1 MHVFRSLYLKLLNQ
15 LTRVYIIWYLL
26 YMTERHIFPVLE
38 PELHIESDKC
48 ECNPIKET
56 DEKTG
61 DINWIHKPLKVDPL
75 TDSLE
80 FF

>member
-1 MHVFRSLYLKLLNQ
+1 MITRHQILESDQ
-15 LTRVYIIWYLL
+15 LSHNNWYLL
-26 YMTERHIFPVLE
+26 YMAERHIFPVLE

-48 ECNPIKET
+48 ECIPIKET

>member
-1 MHVFRSLYLKLLNQ
+1 MA
-15 LTRVYIIWYLL
+15 
-26 YMTERHIFPVLE
+26 ERHIFPVLE